1 LFIGGILYLGVL
13 LPSFSI
19 GYNQYTCIH
28 YARYGFHYLEP
39 FRGIL
44 YIADSKGLFGLRD
57 RYGMLVEPEYEN
69 IWIGENHT
77 SYWSHQYI
85 LQKDGYN
92 RYYDVFN
99 NKFVQESDIVPN
111 LQHQIRNII
120 EGYFVNHAN
129 EYDDIGQIM
138 VTDLGSDKTIANVE
152 ISMKGNP
159 VLCYVP
165 DKSIIDDSIMI
176 ISDEFYRNDSV
187 KVRSRYKR
195 SVSYV
200 KDVVRDSINSYRI
213 FVRLVTDSLP
223 QSESLIKIADNVA
236 TLEELKQ

>member
-1 LFIGGILYLGVL
+1 
-13 LPSFSI
+13 
-19 GYNQYTCIH
+19 
-28 YARYGFHYLEP
+28 
-39 FRGIL
+39 
-44 YIADSKGLFGLRD
+44 
-57 RYGMLVEPEYEN
+57 
-69 IWIGENHT
+69 
-77 SYWSHQYI
+77 
-85 LQKDGYN
+85 
-92 RYYDVFN
+92 
-99 NKFVQESDIVPN
+99 
-111 LQHQIRNII
+111 
-120 EGYFVNHAN
+120 
-129 EYDDIGQIM
+129 
-138 VTDLGSDKTIANVE
+138 
-152 ISMKGNP
+152 MKGNP